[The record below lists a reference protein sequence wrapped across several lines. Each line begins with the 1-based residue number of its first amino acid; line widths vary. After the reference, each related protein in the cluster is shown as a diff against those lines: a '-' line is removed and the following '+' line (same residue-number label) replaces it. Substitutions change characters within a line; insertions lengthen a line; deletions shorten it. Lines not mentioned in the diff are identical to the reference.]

1 MGLFDD
7 LPDPVA
13 EIKPLKRHIDDED
26 NNEDCLV
33 SKRPL
38 IDLVELLVGTA
49 AQKGERD
56 EMQDEHLSIPDFGD
70 KVAAG
75 AYSGEA
81 QRISL
86 FGVFDGHGGARA
98 AQFAK
103 QRIVEQLSAKF
114 PSGGLSQ
121 IEKDMKRITID
132 IYKKIDEE
140 FLREASRQR
149 PHWKDGSTATTVL
162 LVNNTLYIAN
172 IGDSAAVMARR
183 REGGDGDEAAM
194 ESLVGLRL
202 TRDHT
207 PLDPG
212 ERERLTRVSNIR
224 IIDGRVNGQ
233 LEVSR
238 SFGDYQFK
246 RHGVSC
252 LPDVKKYELVP
263 GRDRFLLIA
272 CDGLWKCFSFQEA
285 IEKTNQRISVNPLLN
300 KFVSGEGTLT
310 ELTDIRAA
318 QRALNAICLEL
329 VQEAVLQRLSGD
341 NVTCII
347 LLFSQR
353 SASKVISSKE
363 CKMDDKSPKSMK

>member
-7 LPDPVA
+7 LPEPVA
-13 EIKPLKRHIDDED
+13 EIKPSKRHLDNED
-26 NNEDCLV
+26 NSGGCPV
-33 SKRPL
+33 IKKPL
-38 IDLVELLVGTA
+38 IELIDLLVGTA
-49 AQKGERD
+49 ARKGERD

-103 QRIVEQLSAKF
+103 KRIVEQLSISF

-121 IEKDMKRITID
+121 IEKDIKRITID
-132 IYKKIDEE
+132 IYKKTDEE
-140 FLREASRQR
+140 FLKEASRQR
-149 PHWKDGSTATTVL
+149 PHWKDGSTATTIL
-162 LVNNTLYIAN
+162 LVDNTLYIAN
-172 IGDSAAVMARR
+172 IGDSTAVMARR
-183 REGGDGDEAAM
+183 REGGDCDKTTL

-252 LPDVKKYELVP
+252 LPDVKKYELVR
-263 GRDRFLLIA
+263 GRDRFMIIA
-272 CDGLWKCFSFQEA
+272 CDGLWKCFTSQEA
-285 IEKTNQRISVNPLLN
+285 VEKTNQLISVNPLL
-300 KFVSGEGTLT
+300 KRFALGEGTLT
-310 ELTDIRAA
+310 ESKDIQAA
-318 QRALNAICLEL
+318 QRALNAICSEL

-347 LLFSQR
+347 LLFSQHT
-353 SASKVISSKE
+353 ASKAVSTK
-363 CKMDDKSPKSMK
+363 KSEVDNKSLKSTK

>member
-1 MGLFDD
+1 MTYRNPLQN
-7 LPDPVA
+7 A
-13 EIKPLKRHIDDED
+13 IKSLKRRIDDEG
-26 NNEDCLV
+26 NNGGC
-33 SKRPL
+33 SAGKKPL
-38 IDLVELLVGTA
+38 IELIDLLVGTA
-49 AQKGERD
+49 AEKGERD

-81 QRISL
+81 QRIGL
-86 FGVFDGHGGARA
+86 FGIFDGHGGARA

-103 QRIVEQLSAKF
+103 QRITEQLSTKF

-121 IEKDMKRITID
+121 IEKDIKRITID
-132 IYKKIDEE
+132 IYKKTDEE
-140 FLREASRQR
+140 FLKEASRQR

-183 REGGDGDEAAM
+183 REAEGGGKTVL
-194 ESLVGLRL
+194 ESLASLRL

-207 PLDPG
+207 PLDPS
-212 ERERLTRVSNIR
+212 ERERLTRISNIR

-252 LPDVKKYELVP
+252 LPDVKKYELVG
-263 GRDRFLLIA
+263 GRDRFMLIA
-272 CDGLWKCFSFQEA
+272 CDGLWKCFSPQEA
-285 IEKTNQRISVNPLLN
+285 VEKTYQLISVNPVL
-300 KFVSGEGTLT
+300 KRFASGEGTLT
-310 ELTDIRAA
+310 ETKDIQAA

-329 VQEAVLQRLSGD
+329 VREAVLQRLSGD

-347 LLFSQR
+347 LLFSHHT
-353 SASKVISSKE
+353 ASKSVSSKE
-363 CKMDDKSPKSMK
+363 SGRDDKTPKSMK